1 MPESIRLIRHS
12 FPDQP
17 ELSTA
22 ISRTILRR
30 VAAGELPPT
39 IRIHRP
45 GNEVAFGRQD
55 LASPNFEAAAETA
68 RAAGFA
74 AVERLAGG
82 RAAVFHSG
90 TIAIAR
96 AYADPQPPKR
106 TYARFEEMAGMIAAA
121 LRALGVDARV
131 GEIPGEYCPGAY
143 SVNAR
148 GAVKL
153 SGIGQRMIRGGA
165 HMGGVVVASG
175 GREVA
180 RALVPVY
187 EALELEWD
195 PATSG
200 DASEELA
207 REVDPGENEE
217 ALIVELAKSYEL
229 IDTELDAETVGI
241 ARRSLEEAVSGG

>member
-1 MPESIRLIRHS
+1 VESLRLIRHS

-22 ISRTILRR
+22 VSRTILRR

-39 IRIHRP
+39 VRIHRP

-55 LASPNFEAAAETA
+55 LASPRYEAAAEAA

-106 TYARFEEMAGMIAAA
+106 TYARFEEMAGQIDAA
-121 LRALGVDARV
+121 LRGLGVDARV
-131 GEIPGEYCPGAY
+131 GEVPGEYCPGAY

-148 GAVKL
+148 GRVKL

-175 GREVA
+175 GAEVA

-200 DASEELA
+200 DVSAELG
-207 REVDPGENEE
+207 REVDPGEIEE
-217 ALIVELAKSYEL
+217 ALIAELARSYEL
-229 IDTELDAETVGI
+229 IDAEIDEETMET
-241 ARRSLEEAVSGG
+241 ALRSLEEVRSGG

>member
-1 MPESIRLIRHS
+1 VEQLRLIRHS
-12 FPDQP
+12 FSDQP
-17 ELSTA
+17 EMSTA

-30 VAAGELPPT
+30 VAAGELRPT

-55 LASPNFEAAAETA
+55 MASPRYEAAAEAA
-68 RAAGFA
+68 RATGFA

-82 RAAVFHSG
+82 RAAVFHEG

-106 TYARFEEMAGMIAAA
+106 TYARFEEMADLIATT
-121 LRALGVDARV
+121 LRGLGVDARV
-131 GEIPGEYCPGAY
+131 GEVPGEYCPGAY

-148 GAVKL
+148 GTVKL

-175 GREVA
+175 GTEVS

-187 EALELEWD
+187 EALELEWN

-200 DASEELA
+200 DVSAELG
-207 REVDPGENEE
+207 RQVDPGEIEE
-217 ALIVELAKSYEL
+217 ALIVELGRTYEL
-229 IDTELDAETVGI
+229 VDAELDEETIELAEE
-241 ARRSLEEAVSGG
+241 SLRLSSSTDS

>member
-1 MPESIRLIRHS
+1 MERLRLIRHS

-22 ISRTILRR
+22 VSRTILER
-30 VAAGELPPT
+30 VAAGDLPPT

-45 GNEVAFGRQD
+45 GREVAFGRQD
-55 LASPNFEAAAETA
+55 LASPRYEAAAEAA

-82 RAAVFHSG
+82 RAAVFHEG

-106 TYARFEEMAGMIAAA
+106 TYARFEEMADLIAAT
-121 LRALGVDARV
+121 LRGLGVDARV
-131 GEIPGEYCPGAY
+131 GEVPGEYCPGAY

-148 GAVKL
+148 GKVKL

-165 HMGGVVVASG
+165 HMGGVVVSSG
-175 GREVA
+175 GQEVA
-180 RALVPVY
+180 RALEPVY

-200 DASEELA
+200 DVSAELG
-207 REVDPGENEE
+207 RQVDPGEIEE
-217 ALIVELAKSYEL
+217 ALIAELSKAYEL
-229 IDTELDAETVGI
+229 IEAELDQETVES
-241 ARRSLEEAVSGG
+241 ARRRLE

>member
-1 MPESIRLIRHS
+1 MKPLRLIRHS

-22 ISRTILRR
+22 VSRTILRR

-55 LASPNFEAAAETA
+55 LASPHYEAAAEAA

-106 TYARFEEMAGMIAAA
+106 TYARFEEMAGLIASA
-121 LRALGVDARV
+121 LQGLGVDARV
-131 GEIPGEYCPGAY
+131 GEVPGEYCPGAY

-165 HMGGVVVASG
+165 HVGGVVVASG
-175 GREVA
+175 GQKVA
-180 RALVPVY
+180 RALEPVY
-187 EALELEWD
+187 AALELEWD

-200 DASEELA
+200 DASAELG
-207 REVDPGENEE
+207 REVDAGEIEE
-217 ALIVELAKSYEL
+217 ALIAELANGYEL
-229 IDTELDAETVGI
+229 VDAEI
-241 ARRSLEEAVSGG
+241 DEETMRLATDSS